1 MENLFI
7 YGFLKQFPFLDE
19 ENISKVVNTFTLEVF
34 PAKHIV
40 LKEGDVNDKL
50 YLVESGIL
58 REFSYK
64 KQEENSDDTNT
75 HWLMSEGTFIY
86 LAESFLLDQPSRI
99 ILETLEKAKL
109 WAITKRDLDKLYE
122 EAPILNL
129 IGRIMTEQNLLKY
142 ESFINMMRLS
152 PEERFDWFDSYHKDL
167 INRVP
172 LKYVASY
179 LNMTPETLSR
189 IRTKRAK
196 FKK

>member
-64 KQEENSDDTNT
+64 KHEENSDDTNT